1 MPRQVPMGVSCAVP
15 TTSGPGISPDTM
27 PIRVL
32 QARFE
37 LATSDLRGPCSNQI
51 ELL

>member
-1 MPRQVPMGVSCAVP
+1 MPRQVPMGVSCAV
-15 TTSGPGISPDTM
+15 SYYNGPGISPGTM

-37 LATSDLRGPCSNQI
+37 LATSDLRGPCSTV